1 MLRLLVF
8 FLDGAVAAAAAEAR
22 RGAVKAAG
30 AERKLTNLES
40 YY

>member
-1 MLRLLVF
+1 MLLLLVF
-8 FLDGAVAAAAAEAR
+8 FLDGAVAAVAEAR
-22 RGAVKAAG
+22 RGAVEAAG